1 MTLHMLR
8 IQMKEMKEVR
18 TSREDATFCMVK
30 GDSYS
35 KLTAGQEGRIL
46 AENYSSPRSRL
57 VE

>member
-1 MTLHMLR
+1 
-8 IQMKEMKEVR
+8 MKEMKEVR